1 MQYDWSQEL
10 QGYILSSF
18 YVGYVLMHIPYGLMS
33 ERIGGKPVILIA
45 MFLSAALSI
54 ATPFA
59 VRHGGAYA
67 LIGVRF
73 LLGCVQAGLYPSIA
87 TLLAAWVPKVE
98 RGRIG
103 SMVYCAAPVCVCVCH
118 SAASS
123 LCNWSKF
130 GGFVFMCIFSVA
142 RLSEILRRDC

>member
-18 YVGYVLMHIPYGLMS
+18 YVGYVMMHMPYGLMS

-103 SMVYCAAPVCVCVCH
+103 SMVYCAAPVCVLWRAGNPLQLV
-118 SAASS
+118 
-123 LCNWSKF
+123 
-130 GGFVFMCIFSVA
+130 
-142 RLSEILRRDC
+142 